1 MIEFVEDEMEQYLA
15 KIKVIGVGG
24 GGCNAINKMIDAG
37 VEGVDCIAA
46 NTDGKSLRR
55 SKSGSKIQLGRVLTK
70 GLGAGGDPVRA
81 KDAAMESAEDI
92 HKALEGADMVV
103 VAAGMGGGTGTGASP
118 VIAEIAKKTGA
129 LTLGVVTRP
138 FEHEGPVRKANAE
151 DGIKALIPHVDAYVV
166 IPNERINLVCE
177 QDTDL
182 FSAFARVDEVLVQ
195 AIQGISEIIHSDGVI
210 NRDFADVKRILTGKG
225 KVMMGI
231 GAAVGEERAKK
242 AVQKAINSPFLEGV
256 DISGANTILLLVSS
270 PNMLISEYN
279 EITAFLQK
287 SARPGVELVP
297 GWVRD
302 ESLKDGL
309 RVTIIA
315 TGFEETKQ
323 EETVETVL
331 GLENFVNSKFRTDKA
346 SSMDQ
351 PPTEALDSE
360 ILVRLSDG
368 QYEIPAFMRRKL
380 ATKSFHN

>member
-1 MIEFVEDEMEQYLA
+1 
-15 KIKVIGVGG
+15 
-24 GGCNAINKMIDAG
+24 
-37 VEGVDCIAA
+37 
-46 NTDGKSLRR
+46 
-55 SKSGSKIQLGRVLTK
+55 
-70 GLGAGGDPVRA
+70 
-81 KDAAMESAEDI
+81 
-92 HKALEGADMVV
+92 MVV

-151 DGIKALIPHVDAYVV
+151 DGIKALIPNVDAYVV

-315 TGFEETKQ
+315 TGFEEVRQ
-323 EETVETVL
+323 EETIETVL
-331 GLENFVNSKFRTDKA
+331 GLENFVNPKYRTDKA
-346 SSMDQ
+346 SSTDQ
-351 PPTEALDSE
+351 PPAENLDSE
-360 ILVRLSDG
+360 VLVRLSDG

-380 ATKSFHN
+380 ATKPFHN